1 MSVYFWIAILF
12 VWVAGLAIAFI
23 FGMTNDI
30 KERDDIPQESKKAE
44 IKRLVCLF
52 MFNIVVT
59 VLIHLGAKYLGQW
72 FNVVIICI
80 AVVIIAAVLIFAAIR
95 KHRK

>member
-30 KERDDIPQESKKAE
+30 KERDDIPLETKKAS
-44 IKRLVCLF
+44 IKRFICMLV
-52 MFNIVVT
+52 FNIVVT
-59 VLIHLGAKYLGQW
+59 VLIHFGSKYLGLV
-72 FNVVIICI
+72 FDLAIICV
-80 AVVIIAAVLIFAAIR
+80 AGVIVAAVAIVAAIR
-95 KHRK
+95 KCRK